1 MKRTTSGTLIAKAQ
15 SITQEAVA
23 SLNNAVVHLAA
34 LDDAICEANL
44 EERNQQL
51 NQLNDLGKRRRMN
64 RFSLSTQDRVAEH
77 EHQLG
82 ERERQLGER
91 EREHQLDER
100 ERQLGERERQLGE
113 RERQLGERER
123 QLDER
128 VEEHKQKFDEWER
141 QFDFERL
148 WAHRL
153 DQREKLLADGEQALL
168 QREQGFQ
175 RASTQLRAREE
186 AITCGDD
193 DGTLSPILVR
203 ARPVAAP
210 ADDAETEDT
219 QETQEQFSSP
229 GY

>member
-1 MKRTTSGTLIAKAQ
+1 MR
-15 SITQEAVA
+15 
-23 SLNNAVVHLAA
+23 
-34 LDDAICEANL
+34 
-44 EERNQQL
+44 
-51 NQLNDLGKRRRMN
+51 

-77 EHQLG
+77 EH
-82 ERERQLGER
+82 
-91 EREHQLDER
+91 
-100 ERQLGERERQLGE
+100 
-113 RERQLGERER
+113 QLGERER

>member
-44 EERNQQL
+44 EERNQQV
-51 NQLNDLGKRRRMN
+51 NQQLNDLGERRRMR
-64 RFSLSTQDRVAEH
+64 RFSLSTQDRVAER

-82 ERERQLGER
+82 
-91 EREHQLDER
+91 ER

>member
-91 EREHQLDER
+91 EREHQLA
-100 ERQLGERERQLGE
+100 ERERQLGE

-168 QREQGFQ
+168 QREQRFQ

-186 AITCGDD
+186 ATTCGDD